1 MNVRHRIIGGVVGL
15 ATAAALVV
23 APVGVAASTGS
34 NAATSATV
42 VTSTTCTDGSWP
54 SSVQGRP
61 LTFRAG
67 ATGGEYVWHDLYG
80 WHVRVTH
87 PGTGRVVFSGTVV
100 SSAPLD
106 ATPVKL
112 EKNDLVTVS
121 TDRRTI
127 SFRLVNYGGI
137 DGFDFRTACAKS
149 LGFGVRGDGV
159 RLPTWRI
166 FIGRYDRHPLENPFA
181 VRRLA

>member
-1 MNVRHRIIGGVVGL
+1 M
-15 ATAAALVV
+15 AAAIVV
-23 APVGVAASTGS
+23 APVGAAAAGTGQ
-34 NAATSATV
+34 ATTSASATA
-42 VTSTTCTDGSWP
+42 TNCTTGVWP

-67 ATGGEYVWHDLYG
+67 ATGGEYLWHDLYG

-87 PGTGRVVFSGTVV
+87 PGSGRVVFTGVVV
-100 SSAPLD
+100 SSAPLA

-112 EKNDLVTVS
+112 EPSDVVTVS
-121 TDRRTI
+121 TDRKTI
-127 SFRLVNYGGI
+127 TFRLVNFGGI
-137 DGFDFRTACAKS
+137 DGFDFRTACATS
-149 LGFGVRGDGV
+149 LGFGVRADGI

-181 VRRLA
+181 IRRVS